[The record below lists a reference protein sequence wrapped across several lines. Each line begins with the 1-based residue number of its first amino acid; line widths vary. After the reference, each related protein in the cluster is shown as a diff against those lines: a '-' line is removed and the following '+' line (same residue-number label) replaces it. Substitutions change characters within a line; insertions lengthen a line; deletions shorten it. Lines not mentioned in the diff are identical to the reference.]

1 MPEVSIITATLN
13 GANSIGKAIETAQDQ
28 TVRDI
33 EIVVVDD
40 GSTDG
45 TLDLVTAMAA
55 KDTRIKCVHLPQ
67 NLGIGGARNV
77 ALVHATG
84 EWVAILDDDDRYEP
98 NRLEVLLKAAR
109 DTKADLVADN
119 LKNYDHALQ
128 RVIFQTNFGRKN
140 QVALLTAKTFFDGD
154 NPMQRHLMG
163 GIKPLIRRKFLTDR
177 NIVYVRTLP
186 VSEDFQFVA
195 EALLQG
201 ARAYIVPGAY
211 YIFANRFSPSTRKIS
226 PSSRSNATDVF
237 DLLVRGCNDLL
248 QKYGSTMDPE
258 TRRSLLYRRWILE
271 RAVMYKDMRAALRRG
286 QLFKATRLV
295 IAQPVILLLIG
306 NIVMGVLAANARA
319 FLHLPNAPL
328 RQAGSS
334 AQPSGLNQS
343 KPRR

>member
-13 GANSIGKAIETAQDQ
+13 GASTIGKAIESAQDQ
-28 TVRDI
+28 TLRDI
-33 EIVVVDD
+33 EIIVVDD

-45 TLDLVTAMAA
+45 TLDLVTTMAA
-55 KDTRIKCVHLPQ
+55 KDTRIKCVRLPQ
-67 NLGIGGARNV
+67 NLGAGGARNA
-77 ALVHATG
+77 ALFHATG
-84 EWVAILDDDDRYEP
+84 EWVAILDADDWYEP
-98 NRLEVLLKAAR
+98 NRLEVLLKVAR
-109 DTKADLVADN
+109 DTKADLVVDN
-119 LKNYDHALQ
+119 LKIYDHALQ
-128 RVIFQTNFGRKN
+128 RVIFQTNYGRKN
-140 QVALLTAKTFFDGD
+140 QLTSLTAKTFLDGD
-154 NPMQRHLMG
+154 NPLLRYGTG
-163 GIKPLIRRKFLTDR
+163 GAKPFIRRKFLTDR

-211 YIFANRFSPSTRKIS
+211 YIFANRFSPTTRKIS

-258 TRRSLLYRRWILE
+258 TRRSLLYRRWIFE
-271 RAVMYKDMRAALRRG
+271 RAVMYKDMRDALRRR

-295 IAQPVILLLIG
+295 IAQPVVLVLIA
-306 NIVMGVLAANARA
+306 NIVVGVLSANARA